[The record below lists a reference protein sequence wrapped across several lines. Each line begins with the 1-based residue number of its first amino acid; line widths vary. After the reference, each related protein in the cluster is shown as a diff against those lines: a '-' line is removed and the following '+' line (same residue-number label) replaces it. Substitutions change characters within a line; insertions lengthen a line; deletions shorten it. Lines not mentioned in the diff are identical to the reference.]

1 MHRLLA
7 AVAALGAGAAATGL
21 AAHGG
26 VETSA
31 ADECVNS
38 YVGKSFCFKE
48 ETGAMGGS
56 GCKVTLKDGCLL
68 RTGIETTG
76 SLVPRE
82 SVPGDGVD
90 GCNLQFSPGTGTVS
104 RGLAAWV
111 ATAEPRDKGIS
122 LAVQGVQGQT
132 CTLAFS

>member
-68 RTGIETTG
+68 RTGIEMKG
-76 SLVPRE
+76 WLEDAVPMPE
-82 SVPGDGVD
+82 NGVD
-90 GCNLQFSPGTGTVS
+90 GCNLQFSSTDGTVS
-104 RGLAAWV
+104 RGLAAWT
-111 ATAEPRDKGIS
+111 ATQEGGGLS